1 MVSGFR
7 TKCQKT
13 GNRIEAC
20 QWIVARPRHLSYFT
34 PQNGVKHD
42 KIIFHEFFCV
52 CNVFSF
58 SPVSLSLSLSLSLF
72 PSLPVSV
79 YLSLSFSPVSL
90 PIFLSRPLQS
100 LYLSISHPS
109 LSLSLLPPLS
119 SPSPSPTHV
128 SPSIV
133 LSFSHSSLYSLLLPL
148 CGSLSLFFS
157 LSLFLS
163 LSLSLSI
170 SHPCLSTYLFSLS
183 LSRSYLSFYR
193 SLSHT

>member
-13 GNRIEAC
+13 GSRIEAC
-20 QWIVARPRHLSYFT
+20 QWIVARPRHLSCFT

-58 SPVSLSLSLSLSLF
+58 SLSLSPLYLSHSFSLSLSLSFSQLYLSLF
-72 PSLPVSV
+72 LPVSISPSLSPL
-79 YLSLSFSPVSL
+79 YLSLFLPVSL

-100 LYLSISHPS
+100 LYLSLSHPS

-128 SPSIV
+128 P
-133 LSFSHSSLYSLLLPL
+133 
-148 CGSLSLFFS
+148 
-157 LSLFLS
+157 FL
-163 LSLSLSI
+163 
-170 SHPCLSTYLFSLS
+170 
-183 LSRSYLSFYR
+183 
-193 SLSHT
+193 

>member
-1 MVSGFR
+1 MASGFRTKYQR

-20 QWIVARPRHLSYFT
+20 QWIVARPRHLSCFT

-42 KIIFHEFFCV
+42 KIIFHEFFC
-52 CNVFSF
+52 
-58 SPVSLSLSLSLSLF
+58 LSLSLSLPPCLCL
-72 PSLPVSV
+72 SLPLFLPCIS
-79 YLSLSFSPVSL
+79 LSLSFSL
-90 PIFLSRPLQS
+90 S
-100 LYLSISHPS
+100 LYLSFSLARSSLSIF

-133 LSFSHSSLYSLLLPL
+133 LSFFHPSLYSLLLPL
-148 CGSLSLFFS
+148 CGSLSP
-157 LSLFLS
+157 
-163 LSLSLSI
+163 SLSLSI

-183 LSRSYLSFYR
+183 LSRSYLFFYR